1 MNLFLFLNGIA
12 TFLAQNNQKH
22 LCNPR
27 GLFPWVLTSGRW
39 PKSVKRLFDSA
50 KLPRDYK
57 GYVSNV
63 TDRMNPF
70 FIIHTVSF
78 LFIGWCRKHHPLDYC
93 WGADKTG
100 ANLGQQGVVE
110 ARRCWLWSSTSVK
123 RETDRVGKM
132 MGTGPICARWL
143 TSPIELR
150 GSR

>member
-1 MNLFLFLNGIA
+1 MA

-78 LFIGWCRKHHPLDYC
+78 FY
-93 WGADKTG
+93 
-100 ANLGQQGVVE
+100 
-110 ARRCWLWSSTSVK
+110 WLVS
-123 RETDRVGKM
+123 E
-132 MGTGPICARWL
+132 
-143 TSPIELR
+143 TSPTGLLLRRRRDRRQFGATRSCGGQAVLAVELDLSEE
-150 GSR
+150 GD

>member
-1 MNLFLFLNGIA
+1 MNLFPFLNGMA

-63 TDRMNPF
+63 TDTVIF
-70 FIIHTVSF
+70 FFYWLVS
-78 LFIGWCRKHHPLDYC
+78 
-93 WGADKTG
+93 
-100 ANLGQQGVVE
+100 E
-110 ARRCWLWSSTSVK
+110 
-123 RETDRVGKM
+123 
-132 MGTGPICARWL
+132 
-143 TSPIELR
+143 TSPTGLLLRRRQDRRQFWATRSCGGQAVLAVELDLSEE
-150 GSR
+150 GD

>member
-78 LFIGWCRKHHPLDYC
+78 FLLAGVGNITHWIIAEAQTKQAPI
-93 WGADKTG
+93 WGNKELWRPGG
-100 ANLGQQGVVE
+100 AGCG
-110 ARRCWLWSSTSVK
+110 AR
-123 RETDRVGKM
+123 
-132 MGTGPICARWL
+132 PQ
-143 TSPIELR
+143 
-150 GSR
+150 